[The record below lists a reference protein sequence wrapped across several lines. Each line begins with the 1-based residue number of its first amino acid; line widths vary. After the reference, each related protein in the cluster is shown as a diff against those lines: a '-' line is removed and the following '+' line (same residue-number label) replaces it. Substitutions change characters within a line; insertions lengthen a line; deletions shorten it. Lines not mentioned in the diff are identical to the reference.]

1 MIFTEDRNTTINIS
15 HKSCSIEYYK
25 DAKVIYI
32 RFKSAKEVDL
42 FKDMMTTR
50 YSDVFDI
57 EIVYHTAI
65 VKLRDT
71 VTIPDLTIL
80 DKQSYISISL
90 NYTCYLTR
98 YNYSHFS

>member
-1 MIFTEDRNTTINIS
+1 MILTEDRNTTINFS

-50 YSDVFDI
+50 YADVFDI
-57 EIVYHTAI
+57 EIVYNTAI

-71 VTIPDLTIL
+71 VTITNITIL

-90 NYTCYLTR
+90 NYTCCCLR
-98 YNYSHFS
+98 R

>member
-1 MIFTEDRNTTINIS
+1 MILTEDRNTTISFS
-15 HKSCSIEYYK
+15 HKSCSIEYYEE
-25 DAKVIYI
+25 AKVIYI
-32 RFKSAKEVDL
+32 RFKSAEEIDL

-50 YSDVFDI
+50 YADVFEI

-71 VTIPDLTIL
+71 VTITNLTIL

-90 NYTCYLTR
+90 NYTCCLT
-98 YNYSHFS
+98 H

>member
-1 MIFTEDRNTTINIS
+1 MMLTEDRNTTISFS
-15 HKSCSIEYYK
+15 HKSCSIEYYEN
-25 DAKVIYI
+25 AKVIYI

-50 YSDVFDI
+50 YVDVFDI

-71 VTIPDLTIL
+71 VTITNITIL

-90 NYTCYLTR
+90 NYTCCLR
-98 YNYSHFS
+98 H

>member
-1 MIFTEDRNTTINIS
+1 MILTEDRNTTINFS
-15 HKSCSIEYYK
+15 HKSCNIEYYK

-50 YSDVFDI
+50 YADVFDI

-71 VTIPDLTIL
+71 VTITNITIL

-90 NYTCYLTR
+90 NYTCCCLR
-98 YNYSHFS
+98 R

>member
-1 MIFTEDRNTTINIS
+1 MILTEDINTAINFS

-32 RFKSAKEVDL
+32 RFKSAEEIDL
-42 FKDMMTTR
+42 FKDIMTTR
-50 YSDVFDI
+50 YADVFEI

-71 VTIPDLTIL
+71 ATITNITIL
-80 DKQSYISISL
+80 DKQSYILISL
-90 NYTCYLTR
+90 NYTCCLR
-98 YNYSHFS
+98 H

>member
-1 MIFTEDRNTTINIS
+1 MILTEYRNTTINFS
-15 HKSCSIEYYK
+15 HKSCNIEYYK

-32 RFKSAKEVDL
+32 RFKSAEEVDL

-50 YSDVFDI
+50 YADVFDI
-57 EIVYHTAI
+57 EIVYRTAI

-71 VTIPDLTIL
+71 VTSPNIIIL

-90 NYTCYLTR
+90 KYTCCYLKR
-98 YNYSHFS
+98 